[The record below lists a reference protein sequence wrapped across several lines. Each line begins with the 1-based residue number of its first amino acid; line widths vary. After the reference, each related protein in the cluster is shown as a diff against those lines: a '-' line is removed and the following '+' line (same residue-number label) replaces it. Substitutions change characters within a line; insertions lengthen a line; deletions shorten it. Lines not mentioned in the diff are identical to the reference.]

1 MSFDLT
7 LTISASGSDQI
18 IGFGTKATSVTMTAP
33 SKFTFH
39 SNGSDLWTVC

>member
-1 MSFDLT
+1 VSFDLT

-18 IGFGTKATSVTMTAP
+18 IGFGTKAASVTMTAP